1 MDLIYEQA
9 KKYKKIIIHT
19 SWGVCDERIVSNRV
33 DFELLKTLSKEEYS
47 VIELPG
53 DFTDIMIIDYD
64 GKETVYIVED
74 GKIKQMNKISY

>member
-19 SWGVCDERIVSNRV
+19 SWGVCDEKIASNRF
-33 DFELLKTLSKEEYS
+33 DFELLKTLSKEEYI
-47 VIELPG
+47 VIELPD

-64 GKETVYIVED
+64 GKETVYIVVD